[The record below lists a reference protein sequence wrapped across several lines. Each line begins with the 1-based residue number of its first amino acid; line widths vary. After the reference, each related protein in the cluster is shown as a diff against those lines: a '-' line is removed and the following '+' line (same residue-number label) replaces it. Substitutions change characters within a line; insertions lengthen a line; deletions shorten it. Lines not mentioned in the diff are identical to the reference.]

1 MVIARARRPTTAPGL
16 RRTELAVVRE
26 HLAEALAGLVVVAIA
41 GWFLAFAWTRSGSN
55 AADSYELIARF
66 PNVAG
71 VSVGTD
77 VRVSGIKVGRVVA
90 QELDP
95 QTWQAVVRLAVDRR
109 VSLPADSAA
118 AITSEGLLGGTF
130 IALMPGGDEERLA
143 PGDEILDTQGATDLM
158 GLVGAVINRT
168 GTSSAGGSAPAPGA
182 SGAPAP

>member
-1 MVIARARRPTTAPGL
+1 VI
-16 RRTELAVVRE
+16 V
-26 HLAEALAGLVVVAIA
+26 A
-41 GWFLAFAWTRSGSN
+41 GWFLVFAWNRSGSSV
-55 AADSYELIARF
+55 ADSYELVARF

-77 VRVSGIKVGRVVA
+77 VRVSGLKVGRVIA
-90 QELDP
+90 QDLDP
-95 QTWQAVVRLAVDRR
+95 ETWQAVVRLAIDRR

-143 PGDEILDTQGATDLM
+143 PGEEIIDTQGATDLM

-168 GTSSAGGSAPAPGA
+168 GSAPAGGQPD
-182 SGAPAP
+182 PATD

>member
-1 MVIARARRPTTAPGL
+1 M
-16 RRTELAVVRE
+16 
-26 HLAEALAGLVVVAIA
+26 
-41 GWFLAFAWTRSGSN
+41 
-55 AADSYELIARF
+55 
-66 PNVAG
+66 AG

-95 QTWQAVVRLAVDRR
+95 ATWQAVVRLAVDRR

-168 GTSSAGGSAPAPGA
+168 GGAGSAGAAPAAGASDAPAP
-182 SGAPAP
+182 